1 MPNWCDNKIIIEH
14 DDPKMIQKFVKS
26 YNEDKVCGT
35 FIPEPDYSKV
45 PVYKKWDP
53 FMARLFPDMD
63 LSKPVDPESVWYEW
77 RNQNWG
83 IKWDFG
89 RDDIDVIDV
98 NSETT
103 EVTVSFLTPWA
114 PPETL
119 YEYLTEEL
127 GFRIH
132 AEFYECGNNFLGVFT
147 PNLKFTTEFP
157 TDLESLEEMKPYLPL
172 SYEGI
177 KDYLEEMLE
186 DEEEEVT
193 DTK

>member
-1 MPNWCDNKIIIEH
+1 MPNWCENKIKIGH

-26 YNEDKVCGT
+26 YNENKVCGI

-45 PVYKKWDP
+45 PVYP
-53 FMARLFPDMD
+53 LHFSTGR
-63 LSKPVDPESVWYEW
+63 PVDPKDAWCDW

-89 RDDIDVIDV
+89 RGDNNVIDV

-103 EVTVSFLTPWA
+103 EVTVSFLTPWG
-114 PPETL
+114 PPEKL

-132 AEFYECGNNFLGVFT
+132 AEFYEFGAGFLGVFET
-147 PNLKFTTEFP
+147 KDDQGSIDM
-157 TDLESLEEMKPYLPL
+157 DLESLEKLKPHFPL
-172 SYEGI
+172 IYEEV
-177 KDYLEEMLE
+177 KESLEEMLE

>member
-1 MPNWCDNKIIIEH
+1 MPNLFNNVLQIEH

-45 PVYKKWDP
+45 PVYPLYFRD
-53 FMARLFPDMD
+53 RD
-63 LSKPVDPESVWYEW
+63 LSKPVDPKHAWSDW
-77 RNQNWG
+77 RLQNWG

-89 RDDIDVIDV
+89 RDDFDVIDV

-103 EVTVSFLTPWA
+103 EVTVSFITPGG
-114 PPETL
+114 PPIKL
-119 YEYLTEEL
+119 YEHLTEEL

-132 AEFYECGNNFLGVFT
+132 AEFYELGNDFFGVYT
-147 PNLKFTTEFP
+147 PNLKFTTELP
-157 TDLESLEEMKPYLPL
+157 TDLESLEKFKPVLPL
-172 SYEGI
+172 SYEDI
-177 KDYLEEMLE
+177 KQILFSPCHYNDEE
-186 DEEEEVT
+186 EEEEVT

>member
-1 MPNWCDNKIIIEH
+1 MPNWTENFIKIEH

-26 YNEDKVCGT
+26 YNENKVCGT
-35 FIPEPDYSKV
+35 FIPEPDYSNEN
-45 PVYKKWDP
+45 D
-53 FMARLFPDMD
+53 
-63 LSKPVDPESVWYEW
+63 WYVW
-77 RNQNWG
+77 RNWNWG

-103 EVTVSFLTPWA
+103 EVTVSFLTPWG
-114 PPETL
+114 PPEKL

-132 AEFYECGNNFLGVFT
+132 AEFYELGNDFFGVYT
-147 PNLKFTTEFP
+147 PNLKFTTELP
-157 TDLESLEEMKPYLPL
+157 TDLESLEKFKPVLPL
-172 SYEGI
+172 SYEDI
-177 KDYLEEMLE
+177 KQILFSPCHYNDEE
-186 DEEEEVT
+186 EEEEVT

>member
-1 MPNWCDNKIIIEH
+1 MPNWCDNEIKIEH

-26 YNEDKVCGT
+26 YNENKVCET

-45 PVYKKWDP
+45 PVYEK
-53 FMARLFPDMD
+53 PDKD
-63 LSKPVDPESVWYEW
+63 ISKPVDPEDAWYEW

-89 RDDIDVIDV
+89 RGDNDVIDV
-98 NSETT
+98 DSEAT
-103 EVTVSFLTPWA
+103 EVTVYFLTPWA

-132 AEFYECGNNFLGVFT
+132 AGFYELGNNFLGVFT
-147 PNLKFTTEFP
+147 PNLKFTTELP
-157 TDLESLEEMKPYLPL
+157 MDLESLEKLKPYLPL
-172 SYEGI
+172 GYLGI

-186 DEEEEVT
+186 DEDEEET